1 MIMRGGFHPAR
12 VDVNRRRLACAP
24 GLREHRPRWRSSR
37 AMAEDP
43 ESTRGEAWAAL
54 GQESTHA
61 SWRVG
66 ALGWGASA
74 GLAWSIV
81 QWALDPTLATA
92 SLVLVAIVPCVFAW
106 RLWHREETSKRAKLA
121 RYYRHWE
128 NAVIWRDAVIAL
140 ADACATLRGAWQ
152 ELTPEVQAQALS
164 EVEEV
169 LRARGIDPKE
179 VLFGEVREVAN
190 AEFAA
195 RLARA
200 RLAASLHDRVL
211 RRELDQAV
219 ERDRKVAEVL
229 AEARKQA
236 DEIVSQARLKS
247 DQIVMTA
254 HRAAQAI
261 AGVAAND
268 AGVSPTGVRVESV
281 VYTQPGQV
289 PSFPHEVE
297 RAAMKRAVE
306 EGEQAAVEGRVFE
319 SHAAGVILQEPARW
333 SPYAAPFPVT
343 KELLQ
348 LFDPAES
355 GPMAVAEALKKPAA
369 K

>member
-1 MIMRGGFHPAR
+1 
-12 VDVNRRRLACAP
+12 
-24 GLREHRPRWRSSR
+24 
-37 AMAEDP
+37 MAEDP
-43 ESTRGEAWAAL
+43 ESMQVEAWRAL
-54 GQESTHA
+54 GQESA
-61 SWRVG
+61 RGSWRVE

-81 QWALDPTLATA
+81 QWALDPTLVTA
-92 SLVLVAIVPCVFAW
+92 SLVLVAVVPCVFAW
-106 RLWHREETSKRAKLA
+106 RLWHREETSRRAKLA
-121 RYYRHWE
+121 RCYRFWE
-128 NAVIWRDAVIAL
+128 DAVIWRDAVSAL

-152 ELTPEVQAQALS
+152 ELTPEVQEQALA
-164 EVEEV
+164 EVEEI
-169 LRARGIDPKE
+169 LRSRGIDPKD
-179 VLFGEVREVAN
+179 VLFGDVREVAK
-190 AEFAA
+190 AELAA
-195 RLARA
+195 RIERA
-200 RLAASLHDRVL
+200 HLAAALHKETL

-219 ERDRKVAEVL
+219 ERDRKAAEVL

-236 DEIVSQARLKS
+236 DELVQQARLKS
-247 DQIVMTA
+247 DQIVMSA

-261 AGVAAND
+261 AGVAASD

-297 RAAMKRAVE
+297 RAAMLRAVE
-306 EGEQAAVEGRVFE
+306 EGEQAATEGRVFE

-333 SPYAAPFPVT
+333 SAYAAPFPVT
-343 KELLQ
+343 RELLQ